1 VTRPYVLAAGFSDS
15 CSYRSALGIS
25 EASEVSIFVY
35 LRKLS
40 EEQSRELFRVLI
52 YR

>member
-1 VTRPYVLAAGFSDS
+1 VIQSKTGLITDS
-15 CSYRSALGIS
+15 CSYRGAIGIS
-25 EASEVSIFVY
+25 DGSEVSIFVY

-40 EEQSRELFRVLI
+40 EEQSRGLFRVLI